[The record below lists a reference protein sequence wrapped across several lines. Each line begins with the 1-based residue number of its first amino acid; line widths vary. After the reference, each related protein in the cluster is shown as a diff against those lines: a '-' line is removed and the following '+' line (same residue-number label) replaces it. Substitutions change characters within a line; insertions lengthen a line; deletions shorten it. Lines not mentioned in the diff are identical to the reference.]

1 MAVTPDMMD
10 WKKYMQGNIK
20 LVIQRIFWRLSN
32 NNERVK
38 FFVLALIFSTIFFSS
53 YLFTKN
59 PQVNFFGDVAILYFP
74 QFVEGYH
81 MARSGALAGID
92 FLTSNGSTAYFLR
105 PNIPVYYPPYQ
116 LTYAL
121 FRFETIEGLARAFV
135 FIAYAHAILAAYY
148 CMRIGR
154 KYFQMAQGTSVLFS
168 VLYFGAIAYSAFTA
182 PPFYYVA
189 ALFPFLLYFALQ
201 SVEKTNWWRM
211 SLHSFPYVMVF
222 LSGYLP
228 LDVNAVLIALLF
240 AVIYFWQKKNNE
252 AQAFGQLLIRLF
264 TPVVLASAVVL
275 SLYLAM
281 FLYHKQ
287 VPGVAEGVWH
297 SAHQFSFE
305 SKDIFALLS
314 RAFPPSNPGTGTP
327 FVQLGLAPV
336 FLLALAFSQREKLA
350 IAPSE
355 AKIIALSLLIFSFYL
370 LLAFGQASGLPDMFY
385 FVMPVIGR
393 MHFYGRY
400 LLIASFF
407 FYLAVAI
414 SFKYLV
420 QIRRELPI
428 GRWLAAIFFV
438 MFAAEAYNQIGHPVW
453 LNTKLL
459 VIELLMISLILV
471 SLSAQQNF
479 YAFAGAIGVS
489 FFIHA
494 ASFNSYTNSFS
505 QVAAGPYKNDVAFS
519 PERRELLINYFKQN
533 SNKYLIKYADITSD
547 IEKPNGVM
555 LNFPWMASNKLKLSN
570 YMGYEPHMALDRDYM
585 ARFPHPYYGK
595 INVPWL
601 LRTGADFIIYNQAA
615 WAINSPELEQLI
627 DKSIPELDLQYG
639 YKAVK
644 LKDASGLVDYIPN
657 KNAGDFDN
665 GIVRVSNATGTAL
678 VTGFETDF
686 VSRVHFQVESTSP
699 VTVRY
704 ALFPHKMMEL
714 RVDGKRSNVTLKD
727 GLLELSLPPGQHFV
741 EYNYKNRLHQ
751 LFTIIYRIYF
761 ILLFGIVGWQAW
773 IGRRSFR
780 SFLIQKNQVGV

>member
-1 MAVTPDMMD
+1 MVVVPDMVD
-10 WKKYMQGNIK
+10 WKKYMQNNIK
-20 LVIQRIFWRLSN
+20 LAFLGIYQELSA

-38 FFVLALIFSTIFFSS
+38 SFALALIFSTIFFSS

-59 PQVNFFGDVAILYFP
+59 PQLNFFGDVAILYFP

-121 FRFETIEGLARAFV
+121 FHFETIEGLARAFV
-135 FIAYAHAILAAYY
+135 FIAYAHSILAAYY

-154 KYFQMAQGTSVLFS
+154 KYFQMTHGTSALFS
-168 VLYFGAIAYSAFTA
+168 VLYFGAIAYYAFTA

-201 SVEKTNWWRM
+201 SAKKMDWWRV
-211 SLHSFPYVMVF
+211 SLYSFPYVMVF

-240 AVIYFWQKKNNE
+240 AAVYFWQNKTGEVKTF
-252 AQAFGQLLIRLF
+252 APLLIRLF
-264 TPVVLASAVVL
+264 APVVLASIIVL

-281 FLYHKQ
+281 FFYHKQ

-336 FLLALAFSQREKLA
+336 FLLAIAFSQREKLA
-350 IAPSE
+350 IAPSD

-420 QIRRELPI
+420 QIRTKLPI
-428 GRWLAAIFFV
+428 GRWLVVIFFV
-438 MFAAEAYNQIGHPVW
+438 MFAAEAYNHISQPAW
-453 LNTKLL
+453 PNMKLL
-459 VIELLMISLILV
+459 VIELLMLSLILI

-555 LNFPWMASNKLKLSN
+555 LNFPWMVSNKLKLSN
-570 YMGYEPHMALDRDYM
+570 YMGYEPHMALDREYM

-601 LRTGADFIIYNQAA
+601 LRTGADYVIYNQAA
-615 WAINSPELEQLI
+615 WTINSPELDQLI
-627 DKSIPELDLQYG
+627 DKSIPELDLQHG
-639 YKAVK
+639 YKAAK
-644 LKDASGLVDYIPN
+644 LKDASDLVDYIPN
-657 KNAGDFDN
+657 RNKGDFDN
-665 GIVRVSNATGTAL
+665 GIVRVSNTTGTAL
-678 VTGFETDF
+678 VTDFETDF
-686 VSRVHFQVESTSP
+686 VSRIHFQVESTSP

-714 RVDGKRSNVTLKD
+714 RVNGKRSNVTLKD
-727 GLLELSLPPGQHFV
+727 GLLELSLPPGQHLI
-741 EYNYKNRLHQ
+741 EYSYKNRLHQ

-761 ILLFGIVGWQAW
+761 ILLFGIAGWLAW
-773 IGRRSFR
+773 MWLRS
-780 SFLIQKNQVGV
+780 SWKFLMQKIR